1 MVKAYFDD
9 FLKIFKEGFSAVCIK
24 KNVDFTGFLKV
35 LC

>member
-24 KNVDFTGFLKV
+24 KTLILQDF
-35 LC
+35 